1 MNMENSLA
9 FLKALGEHNDKSWMD
24 ENRKWYETE
33 KKSFEEFVSALLK
46 EIAVFDPAIGDL
58 SPKDCIFR
66 LNRDIRFS
74 KDKSPYKTNF
84 GAAMA
89 IGGKKKSDKAAYYIH
104 IQPEKSFIGGGMWM
118 PEAPVLKKIRQEIDY
133 GFEDFTKLIKAPAF
147 TKHFKTIDGET
158 LSRPPKGYEEDNP
171 AIEYLKH
178 KSFTVGK
185 ALTNKEVTH
194 KDFLKH
200 TAEAF
205 ASMKPFID
213 FLNRS
218 TD

>member
-1 MNMENSLA
+1 MNLQKSLD

-33 KKSFEEFVSALLK
+33 KKTFEAFVSGLIG
-46 EIAVFDPAIGDL
+46 EISVFDPAIGDL
-58 SPKDCIFR
+58 APKDCIFR

-89 IGGKKKSDKAAYYIH
+89 IGGKKSNKAAYYIH
-104 IQPEKSFIGGGMWM
+104 IQPGHSFLGGGMWM
-118 PEAPVLKKIRQEIDY
+118 PEAPVLKSIRQEIDY
-133 GFEDFTKLIKAPAF
+133 GFEDFQKLIQAPAF
-147 TKHFKTIDGET
+147 TKHFKQIDGET
-158 LSRPPKGYEEDNP
+158 LSRPPKGYEESNP

-185 ALTNKEVTH
+185 ALSDKEVAH
-194 KDFLKH
+194 KDFLAH
-200 TAEAF
+200 CAEAF

-213 FLNRS
+213 FLNQS